1 MLISLLISAIS
12 YAKIYFRLCH
22 LLLHVQGHVHQ
33 RQHLPPNGVVP
44 TALNLARYK
53 KTVSAITW
61 VQLGLIACYS
71 PFCITLNSLHFEKV
85 FEREYNLLFP
95 LFTILKLISKPYSL
109 LLENQGGETGSK
121 GHSSTV
127 KLLLW
132 AKLNLCVMKNH
143 VKLCGK
149 KKTAGIKYKLYSD
162 Y

>member
-12 YAKIYFRLCH
+12 YANIYFRLRH

-33 RQHLPPNGVVP
+33 RQQLPPNGVVP
-44 TALNLARYK
+44 TALNVARYK
-53 KTVSAITW
+53 KTVSIIAW
-61 VQLGLIACYS
+61 VQLGLFACYS
-71 PFCITLNSLHFEKV
+71 PFCITLISLHFEKV

-143 VKLCGK
+143 VKFCGK
-149 KKTAGIKYKLYSD
+149 KKSAGIKYKLYSD